1 MSDPWGKRKKW
12 KCGVVDAERRVRK
25 GGMVRHVD
33 CYQEV
38 GKVRRQIFSL
48 VLAQTWFLV
57 N

>member
-33 CYQEV
+33 CYREV